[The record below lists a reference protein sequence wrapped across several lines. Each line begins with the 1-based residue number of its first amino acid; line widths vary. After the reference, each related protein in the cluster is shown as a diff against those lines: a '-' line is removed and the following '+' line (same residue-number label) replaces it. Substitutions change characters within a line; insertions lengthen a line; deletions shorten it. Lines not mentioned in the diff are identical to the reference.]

1 MSLILNKITNM
12 KLQLNLAFVLLFSML
27 YLGSCAQGA
36 DNSAEQI
43 GAAVMAIP
51 ENLRDGAKVLGF
63 DAKGEM
69 VTLREG
75 TNNMICLA
83 DDPNKK
89 GFNVA
94 CYHVDLEP
102 FMARGRALKAEG
114 KKHQEVFDTREAE
127 AKAGVLK
134 MPENPSTLHILS
146 GTEGK
151 YDAATNTITGANY
164 RSVVYIAFA
173 TAEST
178 GLPLEPQVPG
188 GPWIMDPGTHRAHIM
203 ITPPPTN

>member
-1 MSLILNKITNM
+1 M
-12 KLQLNLAFVLLFSML
+12 KPQLNLAFVLLFSTL

-36 DNSAEQI
+36 SNSAEQI
-43 GAAVMAIP
+43 GAAVMAAP
-51 ENLRDGAKVLGF
+51 PALRDGAKVLGY
-63 DAKGEM
+63 DAKGNL

-75 TNNMICLA
+75 INNMICLA
-83 DDPNKK
+83 DNPDQK

-114 KKHQEVFDTREAE
+114 KSATEIFDTREAE

-134 MPENPSTLHILS
+134 MPSNATTLHILS
-146 GTEGK
+146 GTEGQ
-151 YDAATNTITGANY
+151 YDLATNTVTGANY
-164 RSVVYIAFA
+164 RSVVYIPFA

-203 ITPPPTN
+203 ITPPPKE

>member
-1 MSLILNKITNM
+1 MKSHLNYSFVFIFSLFCL
-12 KLQLNLAFVLLFSML
+12 S
-27 YLGSCAQGA
+27 GCAQGA
-36 DNSAEQI
+36 DNAAEQI

-51 ENLRDGAKVLGF
+51 EDLRDGAKVLGF
-63 DAKGEM
+63 DTKGEL

-94 CYHVDLEP
+94 CYHLDLEP
-102 FMARGRALKAEG
+102 FMARGRALKKEG
-114 KKHQEVFDTREAE
+114 KNANEVFDIREAE

-151 YDAATNTITGANY
+151 YDLATNTVTGANY

-178 GLPLEPQVPG
+178 GLPLQPQVPG

-203 ITPPPTN
+203 ITPPPQN

>member
-1 MSLILNKITNM
+1 M
-12 KLQLNLAFVLLFSML
+12 KSHLNLSFVLIFSLL
-27 YLGSCAQGA
+27 YLSGCAQGA
-36 DNSAEQI
+36 DNAAEQI
-43 GAAVMAIP
+43 GAAIMAIP
-51 ENLRDGAKVLGF
+51 EDLRDGAKVLGY
-63 DAKGEM
+63 DQKGEL

-83 DDPNKK
+83 DDPNKA

-94 CYHVDLEP
+94 CYHVDLEA
-102 FMARGRALKAEG
+102 FMARGRALKKEG
-114 KKHQEVFDTREAE
+114 KNANEVFDIREAE

-151 YDAATNTITGANY
+151 YDLATNTVTGANY

-178 GLPLEPQVPG
+178 GLPLQPQVPG

-203 ITPPPTN
+203 ITPPPQN